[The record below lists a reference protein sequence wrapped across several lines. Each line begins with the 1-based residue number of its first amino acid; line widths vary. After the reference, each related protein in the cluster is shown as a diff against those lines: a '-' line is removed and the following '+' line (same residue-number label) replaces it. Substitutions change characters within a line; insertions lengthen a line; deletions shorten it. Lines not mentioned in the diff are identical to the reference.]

1 MISYLSGQIKHKND
15 KFIILDVNGVGYQVF
30 VSPLTLEAIGQ
41 SDKATL
47 FTKLFVKE
55 DSMELYGFLT
65 LEELEFFEQL
75 LTVSSVGPKS
85 ALNILSVG
93 KVEDIK
99 KAIIHG
105 DASILTKVSGI
116 GQKTAERLILE
127 LKNKI
132 SIKIGKGEKVD
143 LENLGDSNSIDALIN
158 LGYRR
163 AEAREALRKVD
174 PKVIEVKDR
183 VREAL
188 KMLGKR

>member
-30 VSPLTLEAIGQ
+30 ISPLTLEAIGQ
-41 SDKATL
+41 SDEATL

-55 DSMELYGFLT
+55 DAMELYGFLAM
-65 LEELEFFEQL
+65 EELEFFEQL
-75 LTVSSVGPKS
+75 LTVTGVGPKS
-85 ALNILSVG
+85 ALNIISVG
-93 KVEDIK
+93 KIEDLK
-99 KAIIHG
+99 RTIIHG

-132 SIKIGKGEKVD
+132 SIKTGEGEKVD
-143 LENLGDSNSIDALIN
+143 LENLGDSGAIDALVN

-163 AEAREALRKVD
+163 AEAREALYKVD
-174 PKVIEVKDR
+174 PKVMEVKDR

>member
-1 MISYLSGQIKHKND
+1 MISCLSGQIKHKND

-30 VSPLTLEAIGQ
+30 ISPLTLEAISQ
-41 SDKATL
+41 SEKATL

-55 DSMELYGFLT
+55 DAMELYGFLT

-75 LTVSSVGPKS
+75 LTVSSIGPRS
-85 ALNILSVG
+85 ALSIISVG
-93 KVEDIK
+93 KVEEIK

-132 SIKIGKGEKVD
+132 SIKTREGEKVD
-143 LENLGDSNSIDALIN
+143 LENLGDSNAIDALVN
-158 LGYRR
+158 LGYKR
-163 AEAREALRKVD
+163 AEAREALHKVD
-174 PKVIEVKDR
+174 TSITDVKDR

-188 KMLGKR
+188 KMLGKK

>member
-1 MISYLSGQIKHKND
+1 MISYLAGQIKHKND

-30 VSPLTLEAIGQ
+30 ISPLTLEAIGQ

-55 DSMELYGFLT
+55 DAMELYGFLT
-65 LEELEFFEQL
+65 MEELEFFEQL
-75 LTVSSVGPKS
+75 LTVTSVGPKS

-93 KVEDIK
+93 KVEEIK

-132 SIKIGKGEKVD
+132 SIKTSEGEKVD
-143 LENLGDSNSIDALIN
+143 LENFGDLGAIDALIN
-158 LGYRR
+158 LGYKR
-163 AEAREALRKVD
+163 AEAREALHKVN
-174 PKVIEVKDR
+174 PKVIDVKDR

>member
-1 MISYLSGQIKHKND
+1 
-15 KFIILDVNGVGYQVF
+15 
-30 VSPLTLEAIGQ
+30 
-41 SDKATL
+41 
-47 FTKLFVKE
+47 
-55 DSMELYGFLT
+55 MELYGFLT
-65 LEELEFFEQL
+65 TEELEFFEQL
-75 LTVSSVGPKS
+75 LTVTSVGPKS

-93 KVEDIK
+93 KVEEIK

-132 SIKIGKGEKVD
+132 SIEAKEGEKVD
-143 LENLGDSNSIDALIN
+143 LENFGDSGGIDALVN

-163 AEAREALRKVD
+163 AEAREALHKVD
-174 PKVIEVKDR
+174 ASITGVKER
-183 VREAL
+183 VKEAL